1 MCYSLEASVTA
12 CVGLALAGG
21 GMVAKAMLH
30 DRRMLL
36 FALFPLV
43 FSFHQLTEGVV
54 WYSWFHPFE
63 GDAAFRYLY
72 TMIAFIVWPVL
83 TPFAAAHAEADPE
96 RRRLWLMLGATG
108 IVLGLYLIIRLSG
121 ADGIEIAVVKHSL
134 AYTPMFERPPI
145 VVHFLYVVLT
155 VAPLIFSERRWLRIF
170 GGVVF
175 VTFFWALID
184 NRPAWYSVWCL
195 AAAVF
200 SLVISLAIARA
211 PAPAFEE
218 AEAPG

>member
-12 CVGLALAGG
+12 SIGLALAGG
-21 GMVAKAMLH
+21 GMVAKAMIH

-43 FSFHQLTEGVV
+43 FSAHQLIEGVV
-54 WYSWFHPFE
+54 WYSWFNPFE

-72 TMIAFIVWPVL
+72 TAIAFIVWPVL
-83 TPFAAAHAEADPE
+83 TPFAAAYSATDSE
-96 RRRLWLMLGATG
+96 RRRLWLLLGGAG
-108 IVLGLYLIIRLSG
+108 VVLGFYLVGKLLV
-121 ADGIEIAVVKHSL
+121 ADGIELAVVKHSL
-134 AYTPMFERPPI
+134 AYTPMFERPPV
-145 VVHFLYVVLT
+145 VVHFLYVALT
-155 VAPLIFSERRWLRIF
+155 VAPLVYSERRGLVLF

-175 VTFFWALID
+175 VTFFWALAE

-200 SLVISLAIARA
+200 SLIIAFAIERA
-211 PAPAFEE
+211 PEPAFGEIE
-218 AEAPG
+218 AN

>member
-12 CVGLALAGG
+12 SIGLAVAGG
-21 GMVAKAMLH
+21 GMVAKARAH

-43 FSFHQLTEGVV
+43 FSVHQMMEGVV
-54 WYSWFHPFE
+54 WYSWLHPFE
-63 GDAAFRYLY
+63 GDEAFRYLY
-72 TMIAFIVWPVL
+72 TAIAFVVWPVL
-83 TPFAAAHAEADPE
+83 TPFAAAYAETNPE
-96 RRRLWLMLGATG
+96 RRRLWRMLGATG
-108 IVLGLYLIIRLSG
+108 VILGVYLIVKLAF

-134 AYTPMFERPPI
+134 AYTPMFERPPL

-155 VAPLIFSERRWLRIF
+155 VAPLVFSERRGVVIF
-170 GGVVF
+170 GCVVF
-175 VTFFWALID
+175 ATFFWALIE

-200 SLVISLAIARA
+200 SLIIALAIERA
-211 PAPAFEE
+211 PAPEYDE
-218 AEAPG
+218 AAAS